1 MEKILK
7 ILQKDIINVN
17 GQKNLTEN
25 MVYFPITEHGEI
37 GRIASTMN
45 VGDIY
50 GPLELKEGY
59 SIFKLIDKQEQKIIP
74 ATTI

>member
-1 MEKILK
+1 MDKK
-7 ILQKDIINVN
+7 SN
-17 GQKNLTEN
+17 GEYGLFPVTEN
-25 MVYFPITEHGEI
+25 GEI

-59 SIFKLIDKQEQKIIP
+59 SIFKLIDKQGTEINS
-74 ATTI
+74 